1 MYWYGGGP
9 ADWAMAL
16 VTVGGT
22 ERIPQMQPGA
32 IITCH
37 NDQVAGTQYTDL
49 VLADGT
55 AVTQIVASPG
65 DTVYGPGTLPR
76 FRAPVLSMWFSING
90 GPRMFVVSTDV
101 PDIMQQLSVAAQA
114 AQQAAEAAATDA
126 AAVAESSSIAGHLA
140 EADPHPQYLND
151 PRGDLRYVRADAGTV
166 APLDEPR
173 ETLTF
178 ASTPAA
184 ESANMSEVWITHEG
198 VTRLA
203 AWDNERNN
211 PRREQLP
218 GASWDH
224 LFGAITAYNGT
235 GRAVNVD
242 IRGSDNVRRQA
253 GGIDALGRPV
263 TSDQTWTPI
272 TNLDPD
278 STGAY
283 TASTAIGP
291 APLGVR
297 WETDDTVRMQGR
309 IDATAVTAGHTLAVL
324 PAGYLPLS
332 QRLLTLP
339 TTNGQTVTTDLFTNG
354 RIVAQTTLA
363 GPVTLALDDLTFA
376 RVTAPQP
383 TGNWTI
389 TSAAIATPGT
399 NSPLSLTHAGATD
412 RLYVLILARSSAADP
427 FTTVT
432 DNASNTWTRI
442 TYAPTSGTVGR
453 RIEMWTCQPTTVFAS
468 VSVGFTGAGTAY
480 ASLYE
485 ITGHHTT
492 TPLDQAASDHRS
504 FTTAPAAVE
513 IIPSGTGRLVIAAI
527 TSAPNNLAQI
537 TSSPGWTALPSN
549 NGGPAVVYQT
559 DPAASAPL
567 GVSWTLATS
576 AGSGHAIAAIAPA

>member
-16 VTVGGT
+16 VTIDGT
-22 ERIPQMQPGA
+22 ANVPQMQPGA
-32 IITCH
+32 IVTCW
-37 NDQVAGTQYTDL
+37 NAQVGGTQYTDL
-49 VLADGT
+49 ALADGT
-55 AVTQIVASPG
+55 PVSQVTASVG
-65 DTVYGPGTLPR
+65 DAVYGPGTWPR
-76 FRAPVLSMWFSING
+76 FQAPVLSMWISVDG
-90 GPRMFVVSTDV
+90 GPRMLVVSTDV
-101 PDIMQQLSVAAQA
+101 PDVMQQLSVAAQA

-126 AAVAESSSIAGHLA
+126 AAVAESSSTAGHIA
-140 EADPHPQYLND
+140 ESDPHPQYLD
-151 PRGDLRYVRADAGTV
+151 EAGGDLRYLLADAGTV

-173 ETLTF
+173 ETMTF

-184 ESANMSEVWITHEG
+184 GNANMRELWITHGG

-203 AWDNERNN
+203 AWENERNN

-218 GASWDH
+218 GALWDH
-224 LFGAITAYNGT
+224 LYTAVAAHNGT
-235 GRAVNVD
+235 GRAYNVD

-272 TNLDPD
+272 TSLDPD

-339 TTNGQTVTTDLFTNG
+339 TVDGQTVTTELLTNG
-354 RIVAQTTLA
+354 HIVAQTTLA

-376 RVTAPQP
+376 RVTAPQN
-383 TGNWTI
+383 TGNWTV
-389 TSAAIATPGT
+389 TSAAVATPGT
-399 NSPLSLTHAGATD
+399 VSPLSLTHAGATD
-412 RLYVLILARSSAADP
+412 RLYVLVLARSSAADP
-427 FTTVT
+427 FTTVI

-442 TYAPTSGTVGR
+442 TYAPTSGSVGR
-453 RIEMWTCQPTTVFAS
+453 RIEMWTCQPTIAFAS
-468 VSVGFTGAGTAY
+468 VSVGFSGAGTAY

-485 ITGHHTT
+485 ITGHHA

-504 FTTAPAAVE
+504 STTTPAAVE
-513 IIPSGTGRLVIAAI
+513 VTPSGTGRLVIAGVAC
-527 TSAPNNLAQI
+527 APNTLAQI
-537 TSSPGWTALPSN
+537 TASPGWTALPSHD
-549 NGGPAVVYQT
+549 GGPAVVYQT

-576 AGSGHAIAAIAPA
+576 AGSGHAIAAIAPE